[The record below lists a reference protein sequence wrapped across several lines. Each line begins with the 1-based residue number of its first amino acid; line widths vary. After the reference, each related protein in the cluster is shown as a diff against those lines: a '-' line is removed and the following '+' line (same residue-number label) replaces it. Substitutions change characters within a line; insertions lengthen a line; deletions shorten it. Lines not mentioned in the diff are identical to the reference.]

1 MSVNGQ
7 ATKLSAVEGTFVAS
21 DIAFLPPD
29 NQIVN
34 PQGEPVHTRL
44 SIMARLDQ
52 KLTEKTGW
60 SNGTVLLISLILP
73 ALMALF
79 YWGSSLLGLARDDQQ
94 QKLQIQQLQNDV
106 DTVRRDVGDIK
117 KTLQALEVK
126 EAYKLGAGTAHEN
139 EKPKEK

>member
-1 MSVNGQ
+1 MSINGQ

-21 DIAFLPPD
+21 DLAFVPPD

-34 PQGEPVHTRL
+34 SQGEPVHTRL
-44 SIMARLDQ
+44 SLMARIDE

-60 SNGTVLLISLILP
+60 SNGTVLLVSLILP
-73 ALMALF
+73 AVMVVF
-79 YWGSSLLGLARDDQQ
+79 YWGSSLLGVARDDQQ
-94 QKLQIQQLQNDV
+94 QKLQIQQLQNDM
-106 DTVRRDVGDIK
+106 DSMKGDVKDIK

-139 EKPKEK
+139 ERPKN